1 MIAISSAMQQDNIKE
16 LLTSYNEDDF
26 TFTFKE
32 KKGIQLIFNVT
43 GDAEQAAI
51 KAKELI
57 KKESWG
63 NILYFQAVAV

>member
-16 LLTSYNEDDF
+16 LLSSYNGDDF